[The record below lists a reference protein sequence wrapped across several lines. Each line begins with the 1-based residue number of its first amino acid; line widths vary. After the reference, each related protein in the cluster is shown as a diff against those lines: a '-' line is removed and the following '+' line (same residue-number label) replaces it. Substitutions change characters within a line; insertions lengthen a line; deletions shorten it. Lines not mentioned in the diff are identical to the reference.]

1 MNNVIMDSHN
11 VGIVIMDIVI
21 TDIVITDIV
30 IMDIVIM
37 DNNINDL
44 IKIKKQRFLVR
55 IIHLNFDKIE
65 KKNPYRSFLL

>member
-1 MNNVIMDSHN
+1 MDFVKMNNVIMDSHN

-37 DNNINDL
+37 DIVIMDNNISDL
-44 IKIKKQRFLVR
+44 IKKSKGSLYV
-55 IIHLNFDKIE
+55 
-65 KKNPYRSFLL
+65 